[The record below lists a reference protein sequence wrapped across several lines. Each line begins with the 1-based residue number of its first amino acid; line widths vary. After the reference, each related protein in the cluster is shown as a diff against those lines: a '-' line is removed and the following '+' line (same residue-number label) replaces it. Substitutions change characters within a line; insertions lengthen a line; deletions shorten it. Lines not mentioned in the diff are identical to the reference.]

1 MAKQRRR
8 YTSEFKA
15 KVAMEAFKG
24 QPTIQELSLQY
35 ELHPNLISK
44 WKKELHER
52 VSELFSESKK
62 SSESDT
68 QSNGNLYKQIDH
80 LQVEN
85 EWLKKSL
92 SR

>member
-15 KVAMEAFKG
+15 IVAMEALKG
-24 QPTIQELSLQY
+24 HRTIQELSAQF
-35 ELHPNLISK
+35 EVHPNLISK

-52 VSELFSESKK
+52 ASELFSERKMPW
-62 SSESDT
+62 ESDT
-68 QSNGNLYKQIDH
+68 QSTGNLYKQLDR
-80 LQVEN
+80 LQAEN
-85 EWLKKSL
+85 AWLKKSL

>member
-1 MAKQRRR
+1 MAKKRRR
-8 YTSEFKA
+8 YTPEFKA
-15 KVAMEAFKG
+15 KIALEALME
-24 QPTIQELSLQY
+24 QRTIQELSVQY

-52 VSELFSESKK
+52 ASELFSESKK
-62 SSESDT
+62 PAESDT
-68 QSNGNLYKQIDH
+68 QSTGDLYKQIGR